1 MYNITPEVL
10 KRIAGAPVN
19 SKIVNGLVE
28 HLPEVLETYN
38 INNKLRIAHFLGQL
52 GIESD
57 HYRTYEEYASGQAY
71 EGRRDLGNVKVGDGR
86 RYKGRGPI
94 QITGRFNYR
103 KYGKKLG
110 VDLENNPTLAEDP
123 RIGLLI
129 AGQYWYDHGL
139 NQLAD
144 QDNGKQITRK
154 INGGYNHLKERLA
167 MTERAKTVLE
177 HFKNVPR
184 PEPVPEPEPV
194 IEEVV
199 IIEPVSET
207 PTPLPLFAQ
216 IDLEQNN
223 DNQG

>member
-177 HFKNVPR
+177 RFKNVPR